1 MDKYLQCTGG
11 KKVEIREFAEKLREY
26 LLGELNE
33 VREIRI
39 ENVLKNNS
47 VTLTGLVFME
57 KDCKVCPTIYLE
69 EFYSKYLLGRS
80 ITEILGDI
88 INVYKKAY
96 IQEDLDMSF
105 MYSWDSVKSMVVY
118 KLINTEKNG
127 ELLEKIPHKEVID
140 LSMVFYIAVQ
150 QYDGTIQINNNHC
163 QMWGIDVEELVS
175 AAQEN
180 TPQIYPVCI
189 TDIGDIAEEIG
200 VEKSSEMAKSV
211 DMYILSNRYNI
222 GGAAAMLYPGSIK
235 MVAEKLEDDVY
246 ILPSSTHEVI
256 ILPMSGQEADKL
268 KEMVQEVNSTMVDE
282 EDILGDSIYCYKRKN
297 EELCV
302 VA

>member
-1 MDKYLQCTGG
+1 M
-11 KKVEIREFAEKLREY
+11 EIREFAEKLRKY

-33 VREIRI
+33 VSEIRI

-47 VTLTGLVFME
+47 VIFTGLVFRK
-57 KDCKVCPTIYLE
+57 KDCNVGPTIYLE
-69 EFYSKYLLGRS
+69 EFYSRYLLGRS

-105 MYSWDSVKSMVVY
+105 MHSWDGVKSMVVY
-118 KLINTEKNG
+118 KLINTEKNR
-127 ELLEKIPHKEVID
+127 ELPEKIPHKEVMD
-140 LSMVFYIAVQ
+140 LSMVFYITVQ
-150 QYDGTIQINNNHC
+150 QYDGTIQIYNSHC

-175 AAQEN
+175 VAQKN
-180 TPQIYPVCI
+180 TPQIYPMCV
-189 TDIGDIAEEIG
+189 TDMRDIAEKMG
-200 VEKSSEMAKSV
+200 VESNSEMMRAV
-211 DMYILSNRYNI
+211 DMYILSNRHNI
-222 GGAAAMLYPGSIK
+222 WGAAAMLYPGSIK
-235 MVAEKLEDDVY
+235 MIAEQLEDDVY

-256 ILPMSGQEADKL
+256 ILPMSGQEVEGL
-268 KEMVQEVNSTMVDE
+268 KEMVQEVNCTMVCE

-297 EELCV
+297 EQLCV